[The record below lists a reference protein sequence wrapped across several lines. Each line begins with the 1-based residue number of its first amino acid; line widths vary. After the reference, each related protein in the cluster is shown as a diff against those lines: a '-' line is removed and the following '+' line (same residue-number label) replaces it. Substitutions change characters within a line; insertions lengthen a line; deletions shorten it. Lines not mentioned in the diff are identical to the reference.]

1 MTTYTGHIADGYV
14 TITVGSGEGTNYY
27 LLPRNDLSQYSRP
40 GFRWGYSGSGP
51 LQTALAILA
60 HATGDDAY
68 ALRWYPDYMAE
79 IVAELPKEFNLDSEG
94 VLDWVKRHQ

>member
-1 MTTYTGHIADGYV
+1 MTTYTGNRRDGYV

-27 LLPRNDLSQYSRP
+27 LPPRLDLFDY
-40 GFRWGYSGSGP
+40 GATWFEWGYGGAGP
-51 LQTALAILA
+51 SQTALAVLA

-68 ALRWYPDYMAE
+68 ALRWHPDYMAE

-94 VLDWVKRHQ
+94 VMAWVKRHQ